1 MNNFL
6 QKLLRLK
13 TPVKIAVTLG
23 IIVLIVG
30 AYGGLFYLDIQDQ
43 IKGAQT
49 RGTQLQTEKRNY
61 EKRKREYQAYRTELT
76 QLQQEQR
83 DLLKALPKKAEIPT
97 FLSNLQEQA
106 ELSGVEI
113 VSLTIDA
120 ESPSQLYIR
129 IPVRV
134 DVRGTYHS
142 ITKFF
147 KNLSELPR
155 IVNVERLAL
164 SIEKRDTG
172 LSPRMR
178 ARFVAVTFRYRAV
191 AGSAGFDSE
200 GEL

>member
-1 MNNFL
+1 MNNIL

-13 TPVKIAVTLG
+13 TPVKIAATVG
-23 IIVLIVG
+23 VIVLIVG

-43 IKGAQT
+43 IKGARVRQ
-49 RGTQLQTEKRNY
+49 GQLQAEKDNY

-106 ELSGVEI
+106 ELSGLEI
-113 VSLTIDA
+113 ITLAIDA
-120 ESPSQLYIR
+120 ENPMELYIR
-129 IPVRV
+129 IPVRIE
-134 DVRGTYHS
+134 VRGTYHT

-155 IVNVERLAL
+155 IVNVENL
-164 SIEKRDTG
+164 SLNIEKNEIG
-172 LSPRMR
+172 SSPRMR
-178 ARFVAVTFRYRAV
+178 ARFVAATFRYRDQ
-191 AGSAGFDSE
+191 AGVSAEDGT
-200 GEL
+200 

>member
-13 TPVKIAVTLG
+13 TPVKIAATVG
-23 IIVLIVG
+23 IMAIIIG

-43 IKGAQT
+43 IKGA
-49 RGTQLQTEKRNY
+49 RAREVQLRAEKNTY
-61 EKRKREYQAYRTELT
+61 ENRKREYQAYRNELT

-83 DLLKALPKKAEIPT
+83 DLLKALPRKAEIPT

-106 ELSGVEI
+106 ELAGLEI

-120 ESPSQLYIR
+120 ESPMELYIR
-129 IPVRV
+129 IPVKIT
-134 DVRGTYHS
+134 VRGTYHS

-164 SIEKRDTG
+164 NIEKVEPG
-172 LSPRMR
+172 ASPRLR
-178 ARFVAVTFRYRAV
+178 ATFMAVTFRYRGGGAEE
-191 AGSAGFDSE
+191 GS
-200 GEL
+200 

>member
-13 TPVKIAVTLG
+13 TPVKIAATIGV
-23 IIVLIVG
+23 IVAIVG
-30 AYGGLFYLDIQDQ
+30 AYGGLFYLDLQDQ
-43 IKGAQT
+43 INSAKVH
-49 RGTQLQTEKRNY
+49 GTQLQTEKNNY
-61 EKRKREYQAYRTELT
+61 ENRKREYQAYRTELT

-106 ELSGVEI
+106 ELAGLEI

-120 ESPSQLYIR
+120 ENPMELYIR
-129 IPVRV
+129 IPVRIE
-134 DVRGTYHS
+134 VRGTYHS

-164 SIEKRDTG
+164 NVARAEVG
-172 LSPRMR
+172 GSPRLR
-178 ARFVAVTFRYRAV
+178 ATFIAVTFRYRN
-191 AGSAGFDSE
+191 AGGGEE
-200 GEL
+200 GT

>member
-13 TPVKIAVTLG
+13 TPVKIAATLG
-23 IIVLIVG
+23 VIVLLIG
-30 AYGGLFYLDIQDQ
+30 AYVGLFYLDKQDQ
-43 IKGAQT
+43 IKGAQA
-49 RGTQLQTEKRNY
+49 RKAQLQGEKSSY
-61 EKRKREYQAYRTELT
+61 ETRKREYQAYRTELT

-106 ELSGVEI
+106 ELSGLEI

-120 ESPSQLYIR
+120 EQPAELYIR
-129 IPVRV
+129 IPVRIE
-134 DVRGTYHS
+134 VRGTYHS

-155 IVNVERLAL
+155 IVNVEKLTL
-164 SIEKRDTG
+164 SVDKAEYAS
-172 LSPRMR
+172 SPRLR
-178 ARFVAVTFRYRAV
+178 AKFVAATFRYRQAPG
-191 AGSAGFDSE
+191 APATEE
-200 GEL
+200 GT

>member
-13 TPVKIAVTLG
+13 APVKIAATLG
-23 IIVLIVG
+23 VIVLIVG

-43 IKGAQT
+43 IKGAQA

-61 EKRKREYQAYRTELT
+61 ETRKREYQAYRTELT

-106 ELSGVEI
+106 ELSGIEI
-113 VSLTIDA
+113 VTLTIDA
-120 ESPSQLYIR
+120 ERPAQLYIR

-155 IVNVERLAL
+155 IVNVERLSL
-164 SIEKRDTG
+164 SIEKREAG

-178 ARFVAVTFRYRAV
+178 AKFIAVTFRYRAI
-191 AGSAGFDSE
+191 AGASDSE
-200 GEL
+200 DEL